1 MPIPHAEDGAQRLL
15 DDGPDRAFDRLSR
28 TVRA

>member
-1 MPIPHAEDGAQRLL
+1 MPPLTEDAAKRLL

-28 TVRA
+28 TVGA